1 MGGRHLGANPEAC
14 CRPVMTTGWP
24 RCTSRHSA
32 AAASSAPLPASTRG
46 SSAALAKSGATRH
59 DPPLSPAAPAAA
71 SPPAASPPEPSDA
84 VISAHSPISR
94 LACSIAESTAGTP
107 PSPSASASASPA
119 CVRSACAERSSP
131 AASSTLSPAAC
142 SAPKLDRRETPSRSR
157 PRACSRC
164 VAVRRAMHRAVHGA
178 VLGRCT
184 VLVVREVRR
193 CSVHAHLVRGSH
205 RGRQSDGAPV
215 RECRSSRTRCRPRQP
230 RCRLRYRPALAA
242 LAALPSLAVTLRI
255 YLWVLAERAQALQS
269 LAKPEARR
277 RCRPVVAAA
286 AAVATRRERTAR
298 LLQILGRPC
307 PRCRRAMLG
316 RGLRL
321 GVGR

>member
-1 MGGRHLGANPEAC
+1 
-14 CRPVMTTGWP
+14 
-24 RCTSRHSA
+24 
-32 AAASSAPLPASTRG
+32 
-46 SSAALAKSGATRH
+46 
-59 DPPLSPAAPAAA
+59 
-71 SPPAASPPEPSDA
+71 
-84 VISAHSPISR
+84 
-94 LACSIAESTAGTP
+94 
-107 PSPSASASASPA
+107 
-119 CVRSACAERSSP
+119 
-131 AASSTLSPAAC
+131 
-142 SAPKLDRRETPSRSR
+142 
-157 PRACSRC
+157 
-164 VAVRRAMHRAVHGA
+164 MHRAVHGA

-269 LAKPEARR
+269 LAQPEARR
-277 RCRPVVAAA
+277 RCRPVAAAA